1 VEEGQIEREE
11 RIDFMCHKCTWLQ
24 ERNINSERMRLK
36 IIRVGRHL
44 CCHRSVEVAPLAWSR
59 PVWCVTYQ
67 CDPSKSRSYISYV
80 TYTLGV
86 S

>member
-1 VEEGQIEREE
+1 
-11 RIDFMCHKCTWLQ
+11 
-24 ERNINSERMRLK
+24 MRLK
-36 IIRVGRHL
+36 IICVGRHL

-67 CDPSKSRSYISYV
+67 CDPSKSRSSISYV
-80 TYTLGV
+80 TYSLGV

>member
-1 VEEGQIEREE
+1 MTAREE
-11 RIDFMCHKCTWLQ
+11 YKFGKNAF
-24 ERNINSERMRLK
+24 ENYVS
-36 IIRVGRHL
+36 RHL
-44 CCHRSVEVAPLAWSR
+44 FCHRTVEVAPLAWSR

-67 CDPSKSRSYISYV
+67 CDPSNSRSSISYV